1 LHQLWREEVVG
12 WSGKYRTP
20 LQSFPLVPRP
30 LGGVPPFVW
39 HWSIRTPEVAE
50 LGAYY
55 GDGFFADHI
64 FWPPSHTKRMVAL
77 YRQRFEHYGHG
88 SADQAIVGLG
98 GQIFMRPNSQDAV
111 A

>member
-1 LHQLWREEVVG
+1 M
-12 WSGKYRTP
+12 
-20 LQSFPLVPRP
+20 PRP

-50 LGAYY
+50 LAAYY

-98 GQIFMRPNSQDAV
+98 GQIFMRLIARTPSLSSGPTLTMPRCMAT
-111 A
+111 ARRWRS